1 MDLTKKLTG
10 VIDESRKGYEGYLRA
25 ARNYYLVC
33 PDAPF
38 VELKSESEYIADRI
52 IEFLDKGKPS
62 KN

>member
-38 VELKSESEYIADRI
+38 VELKSENEFIAERI
-52 IEFLDKGKPS
+52 IEFLEVEKPRR
-62 KN
+62 N